1 MQLGY
6 LILTVFLGQL
16 LGTMGQITLTQ
27 QEEQVTV
34 KERDTFQTTCT
45 FQASFSPSLFW
56 YQQKKDQAPQLISY
70 QALAGP
76 KQSGRFSTLLNTT
89 SKYSLLKLQEVEVS
103 DSALYLCAG
112 RDTLQLTFGSGTRL
126 SVQPNVTP
134 SPSVYR
140 LVSKDDENVEMCL
153 ITDHSPEKL
162 TLNRADK
169 VTNTVVEVTTP
180 ENKQEASYLS
190 TYWGKKDEM
199 LCGANHEGFGALEG
213 EDPESGSSAFCVTG
227 MSLQFRTDENLNTMS
242 LSQLSLKIILMK
254 GIIFNVLMT
263 ILVWKK
269 KNVSN

>member
-1 MQLGY
+1 MGILATSAAALGSFGPLSPFCCLSY
-6 LILTVFLGQL
+6 KAWLGRALGTDAAPSSGL
-16 LGTMGQITLTQ
+16 LGFLLW
-27 QEEQVTV
+27 
-34 KERDTFQTTCT
+34 KEM
-45 FQASFSPSLFW
+45 
-56 YQQKKDQAPQLISY
+56 
-70 QALAGP
+70 
-76 KQSGRFSTLLNTT
+76 
-89 SKYSLLKLQEVEVS
+89 
-103 DSALYLCAG
+103 LCDYG
-112 RDTLQLTFGSGTRL
+112 SSVNQLTFGSGTRL